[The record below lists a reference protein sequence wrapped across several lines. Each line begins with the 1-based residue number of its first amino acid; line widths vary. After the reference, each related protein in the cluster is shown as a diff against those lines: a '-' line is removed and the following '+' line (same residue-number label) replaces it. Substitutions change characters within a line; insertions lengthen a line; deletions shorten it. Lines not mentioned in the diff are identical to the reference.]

1 MLAQVRQD
9 ATTFLTWQVRQNAI
23 TEMSQVE
30 MSQGEGAA
38 DLDFILVVGGWDSS
52 DD

>member
-1 MLAQVRQD
+1 VRQD

-38 DLDFILVVGGWDSS
+38 DLHLPNMAGAPGRDH
-52 DD
+52 

>member
-9 ATTFLTWQVRQNAI
+9 ATTFLTWQVRQDAI
-23 TEMSQVE
+23 TE